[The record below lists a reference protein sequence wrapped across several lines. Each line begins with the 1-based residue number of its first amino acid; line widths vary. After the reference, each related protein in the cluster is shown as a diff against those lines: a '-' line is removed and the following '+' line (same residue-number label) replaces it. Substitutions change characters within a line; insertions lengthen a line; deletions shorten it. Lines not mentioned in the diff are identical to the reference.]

1 MRRFFLPPEG
11 FEGNRFRLTGK
22 DAHHA
27 IRVLRLRVG
36 ESLVLL
42 DGKGGAFWG
51 IIERIDSEVT
61 GSLTG
66 PAPSAPEMPLP
77 ITLAPALLKG
87 EKFDWVLQKSTEL
100 GVHRIQPLLCERCV
114 VQGKEGKEGKI
125 SRWQGIAREAAEQC
139 ERLLVPDVLPPLP
152 LSKLPFEGTVL
163 YCAERSGEPMP
174 QVLPSLEPERLTV
187 VIGPE
192 GGFSPREDD
201 WLRERG
207 AIPVS
212 LGTRILRAETAS
224 IAVLSM
230 LLYRYGFP
238 ETLA

>member
-36 ESLVLL
+36 EPLVLL

-51 IIERIDSEVT
+51 TIETIDAEVT
-61 GSLTG
+61 GTMTG
-66 PAPSAPEMPLP
+66 PAPSAPELPLP

-114 VQGKEGKEGKI
+114 AQGKEGKLA
-125 SRWQGIAREAAEQC
+125 RWQGIAREAAEQS
-139 ERLLVPDVLPPLP
+139 ERLLVPEVRSPLP

-163 YCAERSGEPMP
+163 YCAERGGAPLP
-174 QVLPSLEPERLTV
+174 QVLHSLTPERLTA

-192 GGFSPREDD
+192 GGFSPREDE

-207 AIPVS
+207 ALPVS
-212 LGTRILRAETAS
+212 LGSRILRAETAS
-224 IAVLSM
+224 LAILSM
-230 LLYRYGFP
+230 LLYRFGFP
-238 ETLA
+238 KTSA